1 MPIRHYPGKEMRDT
15 IKLRLRN
22 RKESLKIRGT
32 NRTRSQIDENEKRL
46 YYVDFNESAICAE
59 KKNSE
64 KGVRIVPNS
73 ENNVSS
79 WIMWWKSPKKRI
91 GRNVNTL
98 FS

>member
-1 MPIRHYPGKEMRDT
+1 MRDT
-15 IKLRLRN
+15 IKLRSRN

-32 NRTRSQIDENEKRL
+32 NRTRSQIDENEKQL
-46 YYVDFNESAICAE
+46 YYVDFIKSVNCAE
-59 KKNSE
+59 KKISE

-79 WIMWWKSPKKRI
+79 WIMWRKSSKKRI
-91 GRNVNTL
+91 SRNVNTL